1 MATNLPHFA
10 AFRPHVE
17 ENTAGL
23 RWKKWLDTF
32 DNLLTALDITDYK
45 KKKSNATTL
54 CRRRNLRYI

>member
-23 RWKKWLDTF
+23 RWKKWLDRF
-32 DNLLTALDITDYK
+32 ENLLTALDITDDK

-54 CRRRNLRYI
+54 CRRRNL

>member
-23 RWKKWLDTF
+23 RWKKWLDRF
-32 DNLLTALDITDYK
+32 ENLLTALVASK
-45 KKKSNATTL
+45 QNATVDCGQGHDSTSDL
-54 CRRRNLRYI
+54 